1 LRTFTP
7 NLDIL
12 PEHQRELW
20 PGLAACKD
28 LEFVLYGGTA
38 IALHLGHRASV
49 DFDFFSHAPLD
60 GKKEAALMEA
70 LPFLNDSE
78 RIQHAEN
85 TRSYLT
91 ETNVKLSF
99 FGDIRLGRVG
109 EPLLTN
115 DNVLQVASLDDLM
128 AMKLATVLKR
138 VEVKDYIDVAAMIR
152 DGADLR
158 KGLAGAAAL
167 YGKQFPPAE
176 SVKALT
182 YFSGGDLEQLRQADR
197 KTLLSAA
204 QSLSIRGLPHVS
216 RISGELTGGSGITDI
231 KQASLF
237 ARQLLNIPHA
247 IATSA
252 MPGRRYEG
260 EILGVTGDK
269 KYAVMRLSEN
279 QAVIHTLAPGQ
290 TPPEVRK
297 RAVFVT
303 DSDGISSVQNRE
315 DERAQTRG
323 IKR

>member
-38 IALHLGHRASV
+38 IALHLSHRASV
-49 DFDFFSHAPLD
+49 DFGFFSHAPLG

-70 LPFLNDSE
+70 MPFLNDSE
-78 RIQHAEN
+78 RIQHALN

-91 ETNVKLSF
+91 DTNVKLSF

-109 EPLLTN
+109 EPLLTD
-115 DNVLQVASLDDLM
+115 DNVLQVASLNDLM

-152 DGADLR
+152 NGADLG

-182 YFSGGDLEQLRQADR
+182 YFIGGDLEQLRQADR
-197 KTLLSAA
+197 KTLLAAA
-204 QSLSIRGLPHVS
+204 QSLSICGLPHVS

-237 ARQLLNIPHA
+237 ARHLLNVPHA
-247 IATSA
+247 I
-252 MPGRRYEG
+252 G
-260 EILGVTGDK
+260 K
-269 KYAVMRLSEN
+269 C
-279 QAVIHTLAPGQ
+279 
-290 TPPEVRK
+290 
-297 RAVFVT
+297 F
-303 DSDGISSVQNRE
+303 SV
-315 DERAQTRG
+315 
-323 IKR
+323 